1 MRETPHTSRA
11 ALLVD
16 MDEQV
21 QPQMLRRPVTKGDH
35 LVEFPGRVDMQ
46 HRERQPRRI
55 RRLDR
60 QMHLIA

>member
-46 HRERQPRRI
+46 HRERQP
-55 RRLDR
+55 
-60 QMHLIA
+60 